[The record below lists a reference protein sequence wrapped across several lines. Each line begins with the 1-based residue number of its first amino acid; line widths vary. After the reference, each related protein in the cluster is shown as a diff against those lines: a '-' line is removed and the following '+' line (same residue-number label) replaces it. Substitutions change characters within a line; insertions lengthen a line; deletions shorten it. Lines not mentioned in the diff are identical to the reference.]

1 MGSFDFFADRDA
13 IYARKDLS
21 PLEKHLAVVILSFR
35 NADTGQCNPPIKSDF
50 IKEDGSKVEDIVDRS
65 GMSERA
71 IQNNLNSLEN
81 LKVV

>member
-35 NADTGQCNPPIKSDF
+35 NADTDSAIRRLSPTSLKKTDQRWRTLLIVRACR
-50 IKEDGSKVEDIVDRS
+50 KELFKTT
-65 GMSERA
+65 
-71 IQNNLNSLEN
+71 
-81 LKVV
+81 